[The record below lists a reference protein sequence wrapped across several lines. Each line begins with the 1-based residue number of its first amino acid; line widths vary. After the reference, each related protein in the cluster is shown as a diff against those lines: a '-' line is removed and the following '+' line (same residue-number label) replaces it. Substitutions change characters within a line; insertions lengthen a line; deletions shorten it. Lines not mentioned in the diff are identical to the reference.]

1 MDDTLPAPA
10 AEQLA
15 RMNRL
20 ATIARL
26 VAGLAHELNNSL
38 QIIGGTVELMTDR
51 TDLPQDV
58 LARLQRI
65 GGQSE
70 KATVTIRQVLGYCR
84 ETTSEAAALVD
95 VGGTIRQVVAL
106 RQYPIHRAGITLK
119 VDGLEGGPVPKVR
132 ADERTLAQAVLNLV
146 VNAEEALVGQPAREI
161 RIAVTPEGS
170 GVRILV
176 ADSGPGVAPE
186 HREQIFEP
194 FFTTRSTERAVGLG
208 LPVSRAI
215 VERAGGRLTLADTST
230 GATFVID
237 LPVP

>member
-1 MDDTLPAPA
+1 MDDTLQAPA

-15 RMNRL
+15 RMNRM

-84 ETTSEAAALVD
+84 EATSGTALVD

-119 VDGLEGGPVPKVR
+119 VDGLDGGPVPKVR

-161 RIAVTPEGS
+161 RIAVTREGA
-170 GVRILV
+170 GVRIGV

-215 VERAGGRLTLADTST
+215 VERAGGRLTLADASP
-230 GATFVID
+230 GATFVIE